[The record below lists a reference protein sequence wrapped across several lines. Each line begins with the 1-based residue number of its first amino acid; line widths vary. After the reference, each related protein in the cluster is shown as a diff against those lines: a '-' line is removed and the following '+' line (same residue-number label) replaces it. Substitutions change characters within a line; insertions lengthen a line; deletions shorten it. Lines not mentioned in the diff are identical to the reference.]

1 MPFTPFHF
9 GPGLAVKAAAPRYFS
24 FSVFVFSQVL
34 TDIETLYYMLSG
46 EAPVHRFFHTYLGA
60 TVIAAV
66 SYVIGRPLCGMCLAL
81 FRRTFGWRL
90 SDLRETI
97 RLINPTAALSAAL
110 IGAFSHVALDSIMH
124 GDSHPLAPFSDANPL
139 LHTISVAEL
148 HRYCMVA
155 GIVGLISLGLWWMI
169 RRNGTDRCARST
181 HDIQT

>member
-34 TDIETLYYMLSG
+34 IDIEPLYYLLNE

-66 SYVIGRPLCGMCLAL
+66 SYLIGRPLCGFCLAL

-90 SDLRETI
+90 SDLREAI
-97 RLINPTAALSAAL
+97 RLISPTAALSAAL
-110 IGAFSHVALDSIMH
+110 IGCYSHVALDSILH
-124 GDSHPLAPFSDANPL
+124 GDMHPLAPFSDANPL
-139 LHTISVAEL
+139 FHMISVAEL
-148 HRYCMVA
+148 HLYCIVA
-155 GIVGLISLGLWWMI
+155 GVVGLIGLGFWWLVDQD
-169 RRNGTDRCARST
+169 RND
-181 HDIQT
+181 